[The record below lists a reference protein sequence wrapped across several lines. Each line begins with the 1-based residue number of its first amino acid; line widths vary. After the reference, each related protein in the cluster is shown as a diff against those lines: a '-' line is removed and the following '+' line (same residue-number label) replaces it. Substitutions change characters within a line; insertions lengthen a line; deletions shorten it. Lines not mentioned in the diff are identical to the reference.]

1 MVTLTMVS
9 VTNTRLKMDKTEV
22 ILQYISQDKTI
33 GICDAIEEIYPELDI
48 ESKIALLDTIEDMV
62 SMTYKTKV
70 IH

>member
-1 MVTLTMVS
+1 M
-9 VTNTRLKMDKTEV
+9 NKTEV

-48 ESKIALLDTIEDMV
+48 EAKIALLDTVEDIV
-62 SMTYKTKV
+62 FLTYKTKA

>member
-1 MVTLTMVS
+1 MVL

-33 GICDAIEEIYPELDI
+33 SICDAIEEIYPELDI
-48 ESKIALLDTIEDMV
+48 ESKIALLDTIEDIV

>member
-1 MVTLTMVS
+1 
-9 VTNTRLKMDKTEV
+9 MDKTEV

-48 ESKIALLDTIEDMV
+48 ESKIALLDTIEDIV

>member
-1 MVTLTMVS
+1 MVS

-48 ESKIALLDTIEDMV
+48 ESKIALLDTIEDIV